1 MNHSSSFRFR
11 INSDY
16 LAAAAVTLAPLC
28 YFFRA
33 VLGHR
38 VISPDDGIIFNIP
51 LRVAAANIIRAGY
64 LPLWNPYIFSGMP
77 LHGAAQAGLLFPLN
91 WSYLVFA
98 APVATNLMMLA
109 TYMLAAL
116 GAYLYARRS
125 GSLVIGA
132 MVTSLA
138 WQWSSF
144 LITHIGH
151 TNILQTAAMLPWIL
165 WAIDGYGMRNA
176 RSRGVLVA
184 LLVAVQCF
192 TGHQQTFAYSLMVA
206 AAYAIVMAHRSHR
219 SPERKTGYLRSL
231 VFVAA
236 GILLAAVQIVPTFE
250 MLRNSPRAS
259 ISYSY
264 FTAFSLPPRFV
275 LTLLAPYLMGGGD
288 GLLFRAHYIG
298 PTFYGEYAAYVG
310 VTSVMLALVALLI
323 RPDKLT
329 KFWAIVAAVGLVLAL
344 GSYAPFGLYKLI
356 YFVPVLNLFRVPARH
371 LMEVDFALAVL
382 AGRGVSSLIKARSDL
397 QAMRRVKIASIAVIA
412 LTFLIVTLGRPA
424 NFTLGREA
432 PVSFLRA
439 PELFLPV
446 VFSLLGAWAIWRFAR
461 GRRGATIF
469 LLSVLIIDLAVWGQ
483 SSGWRL
489 ASAPPDFELWGE
501 PDTVHF
507 LRERAREEAGAPYR
521 ILTQDQPFDPDLSIT
536 PPAGGGAW
544 VPTLQPDV
552 YMMYGIENAA
562 GYDGFGLA
570 RYQRF
575 AGDMKTWGELGDAER
590 TLRGSGRELD
600 LLNVRYLLTRPVT
613 GAPSSDPSAA
623 SSSSRTSAKVPQ
635 ASPLIFPDATASFGG
650 LRFAA
655 EELKLPSLPAGARLS
670 FTVPPTE
677 ADTIGLITNLS
688 WSLELPDSTPAA
700 HLVLHSGD
708 GRNYDFD
715 LRVGEHTSEWAY
727 DRSDIRKQ
735 IKNRKAPVA
744 TSYPVK
750 DQRATF
756 NGHTYVCSLKLPE
769 KATITGGELRVL
781 KADAAPDLSLSVFRV
796 SLANDSKSFPLRAE
810 WITRESN
817 ASEQLQAPGTPIGG
831 RWRRLKELDHVSI
844 FENAQALP
852 RAWLASDVLS
862 LTENQIL
869 QVVRTGELPDGNVWN
884 PQRLA
889 LVETQLALP
898 NGLKQAEQGRAE
910 VTKHEPNRL
919 EIHTASSGPGILV
932 LSENHFPGWRVYVDD
947 QPAQLLQVNY
957 NLRGV
962 LLPQG
967 EHAVRFV
974 YRPWSVLIGVVVS
987 LLTLIVLLMWL
998 RMRWRIPSLAAGEP
1012 KLRDFKFN

>member
-1 MNHSSSFRFR
+1 MNHSSSFRLR

-51 LRVAAANIIRAGY
+51 LRAAAANIMRAGY

-91 WSYLVFA
+91 WSYLVFS
-98 APVATNLMMLA
+98 APVATNVMMLA

-125 GSLVIGA
+125 GSLITGA
-132 MVTSLA
+132 IVTSLA

-165 WAIDGYGMRNA
+165 WALDGYVMSDRGDKR
-176 RSRGVLVA
+176 RRRGVLLA

-192 TGHQQTFAYSLMVA
+192 TGHQQTFAYSLMLA
-206 AAYAIVMAHRSHR
+206 AVYAIVMAHRPHR
-219 SPERKTGYLRSL
+219 SPERKTGYYRAL

-236 GILLAAVQIVPTFE
+236 GILLSAVQIVPTFE
-250 MLRNSPRAS
+250 LLRNSPRAS

-264 FTAFSLPPRFV
+264 FTAFSMPPRFV

-288 GLLFRAHYIG
+288 GLIFRAPYVG
-298 PTFYGEYAAYVG
+298 PAFYGEYAAYVG
-310 VTSVMLALVALLI
+310 VTSVMLALVALLV

-329 KFWAIVAAVGLVLAL
+329 KFWAIVVAVGLVLAL
-344 GSYAPFGLYKLI
+344 GRFAPFGLYKAI

-382 AGRGVSSLIKARSDL
+382 AGRGVSTLIAARLDFR
-397 QAMRRVKIASIAVIA
+397 ARRRVKIVGMAVIA
-412 LTFLIVTLGRPA
+412 LTLLTVTLGRPA
-424 NFTLGREA
+424 DFTLAREA

-446 VFSLLGAWAIWRFAR
+446 VFALLGAWSVWRFAR
-461 GRRGATIF
+461 GRRGATVL
-469 LLSVLIIDLAVWGQ
+469 LLSVLVVDLAVWGQ
-483 SSGWRL
+483 SSGWRV
-489 ASAPPDFELWGE
+489 ASAPRDFELWGE
-501 PDTVHF
+501 PDTVRF
-507 LRERAREEAGAPYR
+507 LRDRASEEGGVPYR
-521 ILTQDQPFDPDLSIT
+521 ILTEDQPFDPDVSVT
-536 PPAGGGAW
+536 PPAESGAW
-544 VPTLQPDV
+544 VATLQPDI

-575 AGDMKTWGELGDAER
+575 AADMKIWGELGDAER
-590 TLRGSGRELD
+590 ALRGSGREID
-600 LLNVRYLLTRPVT
+600 LLNVRYLLTRPIPGT
-613 GAPSSDPSAA
+613 PGTDPSAA
-623 SSSSRTSAKVPQ
+623 FSPSRTPAKLPK
-635 ASPLIFPDATASFGG
+635 AGPLTFPEATASFGG
-650 LRFAA
+650 QHFGG
-655 EELKLPSLPAGARLS
+655 EELKLPSLISGTRLS
-670 FTVPPTE
+670 FTVPPVE
-677 ADTIGLITNLS
+677 ADAVALITNLS
-688 WSLELPDSTPAA
+688 WSLELPQSTPVA
-700 HLVLHSGD
+700 HLVLRAED
-708 GRNYDFD
+708 GRKYDFD

-744 TSYPVK
+744 TSYVVR
-750 DQRATF
+750 DERSTF
-756 NGHTYVCSLKLPE
+756 KGHKYVSSFKLPK
-769 KATITGGELRVL
+769 KAMITGGELTVA
-781 KADAAPDLSLSVFRV
+781 KIDSAPDLSLSVFRV

-810 WITRESN
+810 WITRETN
-817 ASEQLQAPGTPIGG
+817 ASEQVQASETLSGG
-831 RWRRLKELDHVSI
+831 RWRRLKELDRVSI
-844 FENAQALP
+844 FENAHALP
-852 RAWLASDVLS
+852 RAWLASEFLT

-869 QVVRTGELPDGNVWN
+869 NVVRTGELPDGNAWN

-898 NGLKQAEQGRAE
+898 GGLGQLRRFDTARAD

-919 EIHTASSGPGILV
+919 EIHTASPGPGVLV
-932 LSENHFPGWRVYVDD
+932 LSENYFPGWRVYVDGE
-947 QPAQLLQVNY
+947 PSQLLRVDY

-962 LLPQG
+962 LLPPG
-967 EHAVRFV
+967 EHVVKFV
-974 YRPWSVLIGVVVS
+974 YRPGSVLIGAVVS
-987 LLTLIVLLMWL
+987 LLTLVVLLL
-998 RMRWRIPSLAAGEP
+998 PVRLWRRVVS
-1012 KLRDFKFN
+1012 N